1 MGESTGQQS
10 TERHLKH
17 KNKKLNSTEQLPHPQ
32 GVIEMKRL
40 QMKKQKNKIYAK
52 AQSL

>member
-17 KNKKLNSTEQLPHPQ
+17 KNKKLNSTDDGNE
-32 GVIEMKRL
+32 ETSNEETEK
-40 QMKKQKNKIYAK
+40 
-52 AQSL
+52 